1 MVVSRTFRATACASC
16 RLSIL
21 RSFTSLA
28 GPSIRAPQLSA
39 RVSRCSNRSS
49 QQFGLSSRL
58 FSDGQKLESSRHESN
73 KEEDVLAEEAL
84 LEDSEVFKEGDKE
97 VEDLGDGDVAAVPW
111 YLQVESPHRAP
122 KPLSERQ
129 SLPDLPESPPPIL
142 QPLLQQISID
152 LGLDDLSLL
161 DLRNLDPPPA
171 LGANLL
177 MVLGTA
183 RSEKHLHVSADR
195 LCRWLRSNYK
205 LRPDADGLLGRNEL
219 KLKLK
224 RKAKRAKLMGS
235 ANDDNGDDGVRTGWV
250 CVDIGVVDG
259 GEAAN
264 TDTARQDNFVGFGR
278 RTDGVRI
285 VVQMLTEE
293 KREEIELEKLWSGI
307 LKRGGEPETGLID
320 SEPQETAAQ
329 SGLPRPTER
338 TSLAAMLGR
347 GQTRELHTSARRM
360 SSTASSDNQQF
371 NVKAMEESLTD
382 AIVDGAYG
390 KAVDVLRQSI
400 PYAEFLQQGKWKLF
414 LLKQLRTYL
423 ELVPRERA
431 LEELGVLDSNTATT
445 PYLTCFNGLLSS
457 FPTEVEAD
465 IRIWLACFARDLGHE
480 EYTRSRLFEI
490 FQELQSYGV
499 KISHMSYMRLLKGV
513 LSPDKGRKY
522 HGPQRPFAEMAMKI
536 LQTMHDQGIE
546 ILNEDLLVYV
556 QEVASPQ
563 QPAEDAPPG
572 SIDTDPSDTFGL
584 PSLPMSPIQERLH
597 ALIMS
602 LELPPFKDVSRM
614 RLMEL
619 YARLGHW
626 KEFFEIFRMAPNQ
639 GQLQSANVYAFMFGC
654 VAQTGY
660 QKSCMAVLRTWIPDL
675 ESEMPAV
682 ELDGEVG
689 EAVRACLRIADPF
702 VEQDALDSSE
712 MPSEWLS
719 LWKRIKLSGGQKDP
733 FLYE

>member
-1 MVVSRTFRATACASC
+1 MV
-16 RLSIL
+16 
-21 RSFTSLA
+21 
-28 GPSIRAPQLSA
+28 
-39 RVSRCSNRSS
+39 
-49 QQFGLSSRL
+49 
-58 FSDGQKLESSRHESN
+58 E
-73 KEEDVLAEEAL
+73 EEDVSAEEPL
-84 LEDSEVFKEGDKE
+84 LEDSEVIRDVSKEFE
-97 VEDLGDGDVAAVPW
+97 NLEEGDVAAVPW
-111 YLQVESPHRAP
+111 YLQVESPHRVP

-129 SLPDLPESPPPIL
+129 SLPDLPDSPPPIL

-161 DLRNLDPPPA
+161 DLRKLDPPPA

-259 GEAAN
+259 GEVAA
-264 TDTARQDNFVGFGR
+264 TDAARQDNFVGFGR

-293 KREEIELEKLWSGI
+293 KREEIELEKLWSGV
-307 LKRGGEPETGLID
+307 LKRGNQPETEVVD
-320 SEPQETAAQ
+320 SESQQSQETAAQ
-329 SGLPRPTER
+329 PGLPRSTER
-338 TSLAAMLGR
+338 TSFAAMLGH
-347 GQTRELHTSARRM
+347 GQMRELHTSARRM
-360 SSTASSDNQQF
+360 VSNSSSENHQF
-371 NVKAMEESLTD
+371 HVRAMEESLID
-382 AIVDGAYG
+382 AIVDGAYD
-390 KAVDVLRQSI
+390 KAVDVVRQSI
-400 PYAEFLQQGKWKLF
+400 PYAKFLQQGKWKLF

-423 ELVPRERA
+423 ENVPQERA
-431 LEELGVLDSNTATT
+431 LEELGILESNSTTT

-457 FPTEVEAD
+457 FPTEAEAD
-465 IRIWLACFARDLGHE
+465 IRIWLICYARDLGHE
-480 EYTRSRLFEI
+480 EYTRSKLFEV

-499 KISHMSYMRLLKGV
+499 KISHVSYMRLLKGI
-513 LSPDKGRKY
+513 LSPGKGNSY
-522 HGPQRPFAEMAMKI
+522 HGPQRQFAEMAMKI

-556 QEVASPQ
+556 QEIASPR
-563 QPAEDAPPG
+563 QPSEDVPQG
-572 SIDTDPSDTFGL
+572 SIYSDSKDTFDL

-614 RLMEL
+614 RLMDL

-626 KEFFEIFRMAPNQ
+626 KEFFEVFRMAPNQ
-639 GQLQSANVYAFMFGC
+639 GQLQSANVYAFMFGS

-702 VEQDALDSSE
+702 VEQDAIDSSE
-712 MPSEWLS
+712 TPNEWLS
-719 LWKRIKLSGGQKDP
+719 LWKRTNLSGGQKDP